1 MTVRGVQSFDELMA
15 RQAAAALA
23 LSGAHH
29 SSWKPGQLG
38 QTRKV
43 DHGIVLGTADWDGTL
58 RYDYNEVVK
67 PLQEM
72 FAQRG
77 RPVSDRD
84 LVRYRSA
91 LLVVLHENAHML
103 APEGRDNGDE
113 RDTPLSP
120 DAARKALEEG
130 ATEAWAYR
138 NLDRYIEELGLE
150 EICPDLNRVTAISR
164 YQHYMPAADVL
175 AERIGERF
183 GDQAGVR
190 RDEILRQMNC
200 GLSDG
205 KWPVAVE
212 HLYQSSNLP
221 QLVPPGDVRE
231 VKRQLDSAM
240 RVPFRSLTD
249 LQSVMPVQSR
259 AAKSAALGEAAYYEG
274 LRAIQRIE
282 EGYRSGLPLQR
293 DRQVGQ
299 RTQPQQQQPDQKDVL
314 AVAFSG
320 TAPAGG
326 AIASRPGQAA
336 LDKSPVNPQHQN
348 AKTREQTQSDR

>member
-29 SSWKPGQLG
+29 SSWNGQLR

-72 FAQRG
+72 FDRRG
-77 RPVSDRD
+77 QQVSAED

-103 APEGRDNGDE
+103 APEGRNNGDE

-120 DAARKALEEG
+120 DPARKALEEG

-138 NLDRYIEELGLE
+138 NLDRYIDELGLE
-150 EICPDLNRVTAISR
+150 EICPDLKSVTAISR

-175 AERIGERF
+175 AERIGERI
-183 GDQAGVR
+183 DPEAGVG

-212 HLYQSSNLP
+212 HMYQSSNLP
-221 QLVPPGDVRE
+221 ELVPPGDVRE
-231 VKRQLDSAM
+231 VKRQIDQAM
-240 RVPFRSLTD
+240 RVPLRSLTD
-249 LQSVMPVQSR
+249 LQTVMPVQSR
-259 AAKSAALGEAAYYEG
+259 AAKSAGLGEAAYYEG

-282 EGYRSGLPLQR
+282 DGYRAGLPLQQ

-299 RTQPQQQQPDQKDVL
+299 QAQPQQRQPDQKDVL

-326 AIASRPGQAA
+326 AIATRPGQAA
-336 LDKSPVNPQHQN
+336 LNKSPVNPQRQN
-348 AKTREQTQSDR
+348 VNTREQTQSDR

>member
-29 SSWKPGQLG
+29 SSWNGQLR

-72 FAQRG
+72 FDRRG
-77 RPVSDRD
+77 QQVSAED

-103 APEGRDNGDE
+103 APEGRNNGDE

-120 DAARKALEEG
+120 DPARKALEEG

-138 NLDRYIEELGLE
+138 NLDRYIDELGLE
-150 EICPDLNRVTAISR
+150 EICPDLKSVTAISR

-175 AERIGERF
+175 AERIGERI
-183 GDQAGVR
+183 DPEAGVG

-212 HLYQSSNLP
+212 HMYQSSNLP
-221 QLVPPGDVRE
+221 ELVPPGDVRE
-231 VKRQLDSAM
+231 VKRQIDQAM
-240 RVPFRSLTD
+240 RVPLRSLTD
-249 LQSVMPVQSR
+249 LQTVMPVQSR
-259 AAKSAALGEAAYYEG
+259 AAKSAGLGEAAYYEG

-282 EGYRSGLPLQR
+282 DGYRAGLPLQQ

-299 RTQPQQQQPDQKDVL
+299 QTQPQQQQPDQKDVL

-326 AIASRPGQAA
+326 AIATRPGQAA
-336 LDKSPVNPQHQN
+336 LNKSPVNPQRQN
-348 AKTREQTQSDR
+348 VNTRDQTQSDR

>member
-29 SSWKPGQLG
+29 SSWNGQLR

-72 FAQRG
+72 FDRRG
-77 RPVSDRD
+77 QQVSAED

-103 APEGRDNGDE
+103 APEGRNNGDE

-120 DAARKALEEG
+120 DPARKALEEG

-138 NLDRYIEELGLE
+138 NLDRYIDELGLE
-150 EICPDLNRVTAISR
+150 EICPDLKSVTAISR

-175 AERIGERF
+175 AERIGERI
-183 GDQAGVR
+183 DPEAGVG

-212 HLYQSSNLP
+212 HMYQSSNLP
-221 QLVPPGDVRE
+221 ELVPPGDVRE
-231 VKRQLDSAM
+231 VKRQIDQAM
-240 RVPFRSLTD
+240 RVPLRSLTD
-249 LQSVMPVQSR
+249 LQTVMPVQSR
-259 AAKSAALGEAAYYEG
+259 AAKSAGLGEAAYYEG

-282 EGYRSGLPLQR
+282 DGYRAGLPLQQ

-299 RTQPQQQQPDQKDVL
+299 QTQPQQQQPDQKDVL

-326 AIASRPGQAA
+326 AIATRPGEAA
-336 LDKSPVNPQHQN
+336 LNKSPVNPQRQN
-348 AKTREQTQSDR
+348 VNTREQTQSDR